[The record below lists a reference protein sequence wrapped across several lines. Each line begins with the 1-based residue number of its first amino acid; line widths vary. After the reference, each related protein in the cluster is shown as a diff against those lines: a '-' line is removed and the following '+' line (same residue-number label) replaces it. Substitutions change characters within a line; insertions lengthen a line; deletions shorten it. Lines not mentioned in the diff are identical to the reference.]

1 MITLVLPWPPSVNH
15 YWRHVVIGHSVRT
28 LISAEGRAYKARVE
42 NACREQ
48 QAPMQLRQK
57 VAVEIR
63 LEPPD
68 RRKRDIDNSV
78 KAILDSLTSARVWND
93 DFQVDD
99 LHVYR
104 AGCVKNGRVTVEIRQ
119 IGGENVEGRTKN

>member
-15 YWRHVVIGHSVRT
+15 YWRHVVIGRSVRT
-28 LISAEGRAYKARVE
+28 LISAEGRAYKTIVE
-42 NACREQ
+42 KACREQ
-48 QAPMQLRQK
+48 EAPIQLRQK
-57 VAVEIR
+57 LAVEIR

-78 KAILDSLTSARVWND
+78 KAILDSLTSARVWGD

-104 AGCVKNGRVTVEIRQ
+104 TKCVKNGRVTVEIRQ
-119 IGGENVEGRTKN
+119 IGGE